1 MEPKRSWWI
10 KEHWV
15 PILIAIIL
23 IVAIVLITVEIK
35 VYGTGFPGK
44 TLWDWLQLLIIP
56 AVLAVGG
63 YLFTYTVSR
72 NERAATE
79 KRTLTDREIALDSQ
93 REQALQ
99 GYIASMSELLLEKK
113 LRESKPEDEVRK
125 IARVRTLSVLPR
137 LDPIRKRNVLHFLY
151 ESDLIKV
158 NKSIIDLSGA
168 DLSGATLLGANLRNV
183 NLYGANLRRAKL
195 YDAAL
200 DGADL
205 SFVDLTDAIITEEQW
220 KEAKSLESA
229 IMPDGSPFELD
240 TWWSKNQ
247 MGSGWHSRE
256 D

>member
-56 AVLAVGG
+56 VILV
-63 YLFTYTVSR
+63 
-72 NERAATE
+72 
-79 KRTLTDREIALDSQ
+79 IAGFWLNQ
-93 REQALQ
+93 IQKGREQRITQQQADLEHKLTRDNQQETSLQ
-99 GYIASMSELLLEKK
+99 AYIDKMSELLLKEN

-125 IARVRTLSVLPR
+125 IARVRTLSVLSR
-137 LDPIRKRNVLHFLY
+137 LDPIRKRNVLQFLY

-168 DLSGATLLGANLRNV
+168 DLSGADLNGATLLGANLRNV
-183 NLYGANLRRAKL
+183 NLYGANLRSAKL

-205 SFVDLTDAIITEEQW
+205 RFVDLTNAIIAEGQW
-220 KEAKSLESA
+220 KEAKSLEGA

-240 TWWSKNQ
+240 TRWSKNY
-247 MGSGWHSRE
+247 MGSG
-256 D
+256 